1 MKIAAIATA
10 ALLFGASSAQAID
23 IGNTGINIGAKLDS
37 YYDVDGE
44 HFDSV
49 LTPSLGYAMWGI
61 SLSASTDLNVV
72 TADTIVM
79 QDAFDTLP
87 MIDIGASYSILNG
100 SATAYGNIDWD
111 LEASDFSGAKVGL
124 SFAF

>member
-10 ALLFGASSAQAID
+10 ATIFAATSVHAID
-23 IGNTGINIGAKLDS
+23 IGNTGVSLGAKVDA

-49 LTPSLGYAMWGI
+49 LTPSFGYSAWGI
-61 SLSASTDLNVV
+61 DLSASTDLNIV
-72 TADTIVM
+72 TADTIVF

-87 MIDIGASYSILNG
+87 VLDLGASYSILNG
-100 SATAYGNIDWD
+100 SATAYGNIDFN
-111 LEASDFSGAKVGL
+111 LEDSEFTGGKVGV